1 MKREATEKLSQWYNS
16 PTRKPLVLSGAR
28 QVGKTWL
35 VQDFAS
41 SRAPLAYV
49 NLLNNQTMQSVFAGS
64 LDPDRLLTAIS
75 AYTGTTAS
83 DGHTF
88 VFLDEVQECPRALTS
103 LKMFCEQRPD
113 VPVVVAGS
121 LLGVALNR
129 GADTDGQGGVS
140 WPVGKVD
147 YLDLYPMT
155 FLEFLDAMGE
165 EGLADLV
172 RGGSFDLVSAMG
184 EKYEDLLRIYLYVG
198 GMPEAVAR
206 YVGTGSLKEARAV
219 QEHLIRDYEY
229 DFSKHVASPIGTERI
244 RETWRSVPTQIAREG
259 GNGKF
264 VYSQIRTGGRG
275 RDYRDAVSWLV
286 DAGLVIQVR
295 RVGMPGM
302 PLRSYADDRSFK
314 LFMLDTGLL
323 GAALRL
329 PEKVIIEGDA
339 LFTHA
344 KGAYAEQYVCQQL
357 MAYGGNAPYYWS
369 ADGKKSKAE
378 VDFLYDYS
386 GTVIPV
392 EVKAERNVSST
403 SLGNFAHNYGI
414 KRCVRLSLL
423 GYKDQ
428 GWLVNLPLYAADALM
443 NLPAVPEGIS

>member
-129 GADTDGQGGVS
+129 GADADGQGGVS

-172 RGGSFDLVSAMG
+172 RGGSFDLVSAMS

-206 YVGTGSLKEARAV
+206 YVATGSLKEA
-219 QEHLIRDYEY
+219 Q
-229 DFSKHVASPIGTERI
+229 S
-244 RETWRSVPTQIAREG
+244 RSI
-259 GNGKF
+259 
-264 VYSQIRTGGRG
+264 
-275 RDYRDAVSWLV
+275 
-286 DAGLVIQVR
+286 
-295 RVGMPGM
+295 
-302 PLRSYADDRSFK
+302 
-314 LFMLDTGLL
+314 
-323 GAALRL
+323 
-329 PEKVIIEGDA
+329 
-339 LFTHA
+339 
-344 KGAYAEQYVCQQL
+344 
-357 MAYGGNAPYYWS
+357 
-369 ADGKKSKAE
+369 
-378 VDFLYDYS
+378 
-386 GTVIPV
+386 
-392 EVKAERNVSST
+392 
-403 SLGNFAHNYGI
+403 
-414 KRCVRLSLL
+414 
-423 GYKDQ
+423 
-428 GWLVNLPLYAADALM
+428 
-443 NLPAVPEGIS
+443 